1 MAIIHR
7 TTLTP
12 TKLELLTS
20 WLPGQPWYPGKAV
33 PRLTKAGGFR
43 LDDPDGETGLEFMA
57 VTDDSGDE
65 PVTYHVPLSYRGA
78 PLADASTDT
87 DTDTEADADTDT
99 EADADT
105 DTEADADGDRDGSL
119 IGTAEHGVLGRR
131 WIYDGT
137 RDPVLVAQ
145 MFALLLG
152 EAEPQA
158 QSISN
163 TVDPSVTRI
172 VTGNIGTLPVQIV
185 GVADGP
191 RSTDVIVR
199 PAAAPGPVML
209 RVNRVL
215 RPSAPGLMA
224 GTLGHVTAEWAG
236 PGAARS
242 RGRFIVLRVP

>member
-1 MAIIHR
+1 MSIIHR
-7 TTLTP
+7 TTMAP

-20 WLPGQPWYPGKAV
+20 WLPGRPWYAGEATV

-57 VTDDSGDE
+57 ATDESGDE
-65 PVTYHVPLSYRGA
+65 PVTYHLPLTYRGTPMA
-78 PLADASTDT
+78 G
-87 DTDTEADADTDT
+87 
-99 EADADT
+99 
-105 DTEADADGDRDGSL
+105 GDVAL
-119 IGTAEHGVLGRR
+119 IGTAEHGVLGKR

-163 TVDPSVTRI
+163 TVDPSVTRSI
-172 VTGNIGTLPVQIV
+172 TGNVGALPVEIAD
-185 GVADGP
+185 VADG
-191 RSTDVIVR
+191 RGSTDVIVR
-199 PAAAPGPVML
+199 PAGVAGPLML

-215 RPSAPGLMA
+215 RPSAPGLMT
-224 GTLGHVTAEWAG
+224 GSLGHVTAEWAG
-236 PGAARS
+236 PAASRL
-242 RGRFIVLRVP
+242 RGRFIVLRMP